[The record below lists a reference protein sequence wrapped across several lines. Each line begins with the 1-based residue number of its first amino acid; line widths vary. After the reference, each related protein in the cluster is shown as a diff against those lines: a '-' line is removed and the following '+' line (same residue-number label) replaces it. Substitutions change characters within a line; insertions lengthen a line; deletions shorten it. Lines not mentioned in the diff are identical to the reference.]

1 MSKWNFRLA
10 EPADAPAFSKWA
22 AENKLIDP
30 KDLKAATKGQNPTVV
45 FFAVEDETGEVVA
58 FAPFYCQMTL
68 GFLGF
73 NPEKDAET
81 RKQALEVM
89 LDGALAFAVQFGVRE
104 ITTLSKEKY
113 PVARWATDHGF
124 SVDARQLFTFDI
136 NRILEQAEEK
146 A

>member
-1 MSKWNFRLA
+1 MPYNFRLA
-10 EPADAPAFSKWA
+10 EAADAPVFSKWA
-22 AENKLIDP
+22 AENKMIDP
-30 KDLKAATKGQNPTVV
+30 KDLKAATKANNPTVV

-58 FAPFYCQMTL
+58 FAPFYCQLTL

-89 LDGALAFAVQFGVRE
+89 LDGAMAFAVQFGVRE

-113 PVARWATDHGF
+113 PVARWATGHGF
-124 SVDARQLFTFDI
+124 DVDSRQLFTFDI
-136 NRILEQAEEK
+136 NKVLAEVGKES
-146 A
+146 